1 MACHKN
7 TRGQKLCLPL
17 EVTGTPICTDQF
29 TNKHKFDTEFG
40 HYVRVS
46 VDLDLKKDP
55 IYRVLVEIIGYAFSW
70 I

>member
-29 TNKHKFDTEFG
+29 TNKHKFDREFG
-40 HYVRVS
+40 HLESR
-46 VDLDLKKDP
+46 
-55 IYRVLVEIIGYAFSW
+55 
-70 I
+70 